1 MERRSAACQEC
12 GYCAGVG
19 WTGTAGTDLSS
30 LEEADLGHITAAV
43 LARVRER
50 LGGAASRLVPV
61 AVSARHVHVTKEV
74 LEATYGRGYELT
86 RLRDLSQPGEFSA
99 NETLTVLGPR
109 MHSIQEVRVLGPV
122 RQYTQAELSR
132 TDGVALGME
141 LPVRDS
147 GKLNGSAPIVLV
159 GPRGAVSLS
168 QGGIRALRHVHAGPG
183 DAERL
188 RLTEGQTVSVRVH
201 GQKGVVFEN
210 VLVRV
215 SSSYALEMHLD
226 TDDANAADVHC
237 GMLAEI
243 L

>member
-12 GYCAGVG
+12 GYCPGVG
-19 WTGTAGTDLSS
+19 WTGGTAGELQGLAQADLSQ
-30 LEEADLGHITAAV
+30 ITTAV

-50 LGGAASRLVPV
+50 LSGAASRLVPV
-61 AVSARHVHVTKEV
+61 AVSARHVHLTRQV
-74 LEATYGRGYELT
+74 LNVTYGPGYELT

-109 MHSIQEVRVLGPV
+109 MHSIQEVRILGPV
-122 RQYTQAELSR
+122 REYTQAELSR
-132 TDGVALGME
+132 TDGVTLGLE

-147 GKLNGSAPIVLV
+147 GKLAGSAPIVLV
-159 GPRGAVSLS
+159 GPRGAVSLEE
-168 QGGIRALRHVHAGPG
+168 GGIRALRHLHAGPD
-183 DAERL
+183 DAKRL
-188 RLTEGQTVSVRVH
+188 GLADGQSVSVRVR
-201 GQKGVVFEN
+201 GEKGVVFDN

-215 SSSYALEMHLD
+215 NPSYVLEMHLD

-237 GMLAEI
+237 GMLVEV

>member
-1 MERRSAACQEC
+1 VERRSAACQEC

-19 WTGTAGTDLSS
+19 WTGGAEAELSS
-30 LEEADLGHITAAV
+30 LEEADLSQITAAV
-43 LARVRER
+43 LARVRGR
-50 LGGAASRLVPV
+50 LSGAASRLVPV
-61 AVSARHVHVTKEV
+61 AVSARHVHVTREV
-74 LEATYGRGYELT
+74 LDATYGHGYELT
-86 RLRDLSQPGEFSA
+86 KLRDLSQPGEFSA

-122 RQYTQAELSR
+122 RRYAQAELSR

-147 GKLNGSAPIVLV
+147 GKLKGSAPIVLV
-159 GPRGAVSLS
+159 GPRGAVSLTE
-168 QGGIRALRHVHAGPG
+168 GGIRALRHLHAGLE

-188 RLTEGQTVSVRVH
+188 RLTDGQTVSVRVH
-201 GQKGVVFEN
+201 GQKAVVFEN

-215 SSSYALEMHLD
+215 RQSYVLEMHLD

-237 GMLAEI
+237 GMLVEVT
-243 L
+243 